1 MPLYLDDVCSEESG
15 RIVKEHLGE
24 CPECSKIYG
33 RMKNEELVTQV
44 SAERESVIRR
54 QAGYFKRK
62 SAVAG
67 AVIAGIFMIPVL
79 VCLIVNLAV
88 GNGLGWFFVV
98 LSSLLVASSLTVV
111 PLMVPENKGLWT
123 LGTFTASLILLLAVA
138 DLYSH
143 GRFFLVAAEA
153 VLFSFSVVFLPFVIR
168 TKPVKA
174 LGIKHM
180 GFWVMVIDTAFLYL
194 LFAAIFLRNREPGF
208 IFKAFGVA
216 SPFIGF
222 VWIAFLICYLMKCSR
237 LIRGGLCVM
246 LFGVAAFLSE
256 FIVNKILGLAAAM
269 PEFHPS
275 LWNAATI
282 DGNVTWVILI
292 GSIVIGLILAGI
304 GLVRDNIK

>member
-1 MPLYLDDVCSEESG
+1 MRYESRGAG
-15 RIVKEHLGE
+15 RHLRSFFGMRRGLGG
-24 CPECSKIYG
+24 G
-33 RMKNEELVTQV
+33 RL
-44 SAERESVIRR
+44 
-54 QAGYFKRK
+54 
-62 SAVAG
+62 VAG
-67 AVIAGIFMIPVL
+67 NHTTPTPPPTPTAPTL
-79 VCLIVNLAV
+79 SLA
-88 GNGLGWFFVV
+88 L
-98 LSSLLVASSLTVV
+98 
-111 PLMVPENKGLWT
+111 
-123 LGTFTASLILLLAVA
+123 
-138 DLYSH
+138 
-143 GRFFLVAAEA
+143 
-153 VLFSFSVVFLPFVIR
+153 
-168 TKPVKA
+168 
-174 LGIKHM
+174 
-180 GFWVMVIDTAFLYL
+180 LYL
-194 LFAAIFLRNREPGF
+194 LFVAIFLRNREPGF

-275 LWNAATI
+275 LWNAATV